1 MTWNSAREE
10 KENWRKTFACQP
22 FNEGNRSKS
31 GQMHPHQ
38 CSRQNSPPHTQS
50 SFNDIGFYIISCIFY
65 HFYIRLLSLSLF
77 YGSSSEMND
86 MMLSRRIW
94 ESSHLPREKGRKKKS
109 LFSTSCH
116 IVQLVILLLVKLKL
130 FPISFKTSFIGV
142 KLIVWRLKLTLWL
155 LKLILWLLKLILWLL
170 KLVL

>member
-38 CSRQNSPPHTQS
+38 CSRQTQS
-50 SFNDIGFYIISCIFY
+50 STHAIKLQWYRFLHNFLYF
-65 HFYIRLLSLSLF
+65 LSLLYSPPLSF
-77 YGSSSEMND
+77 MGHHPKW

-94 ESSHLPREKGRKKKS
+94 ESSHLPRENITVKS
-109 LFSTSCH
+109 LFIAHTWIIAH
-116 IVQLVILLLVKLKL
+116 PRIRAHGMDKKGHLAW
-130 FPISFKTSFIGV
+130 FFG
-142 KLIVWRLKLTLWL
+142 
-155 LKLILWLLKLILWLL
+155 L
-170 KLVL
+170 KLVTKWSLFYHENKNW